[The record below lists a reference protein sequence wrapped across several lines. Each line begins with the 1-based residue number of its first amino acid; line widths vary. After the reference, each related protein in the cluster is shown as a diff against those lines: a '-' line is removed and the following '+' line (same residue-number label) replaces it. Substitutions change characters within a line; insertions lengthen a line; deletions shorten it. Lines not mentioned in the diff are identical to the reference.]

1 MSPQVTWNHR
11 RPETF
16 RRRRRNAGHN
26 DPARTDAER
35 RHEIDTMENVPFA
48 KAGFQVVKIVTVDG
62 VETKIE
68 SNMLAATKV
77 V

>member
-1 MSPQVTWNHR
+1 
-11 RPETF
+11 
-16 RRRRRNAGHN
+16 
-26 DPARTDAER
+26 
-35 RHEIDTMENVPFA
+35 MENVPFV